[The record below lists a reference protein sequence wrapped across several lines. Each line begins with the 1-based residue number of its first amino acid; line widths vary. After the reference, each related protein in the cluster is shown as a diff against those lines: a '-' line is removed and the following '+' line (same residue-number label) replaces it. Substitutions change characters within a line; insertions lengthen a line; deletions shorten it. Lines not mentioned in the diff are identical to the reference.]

1 METSFIQP
9 SFKNM
14 RILFLTNNYSFE
26 LYDIVFNRALFP
38 FIVLFQDWFHADE
51 ILKAKVPLQMKK
63 LGRKVQNFNPY
74 VWGAE
79 CDKIM
84 ERGLKAKVMIKMFL

>member
-1 METSFIQP
+1 M
-9 SFKNM
+9 
-14 RILFLTNNYSFE
+14 
-26 LYDIVFNRALFP
+26 
-38 FIVLFQDWFHADE
+38 FQDWFHAGE
-51 ILKAKVPLQMKK
+51 ILKAEVPLQMKR

-84 ERGLKAKVMIKMFL
+84 KRGLKAKVMIKIS